1 MNDIAC
7 RLYSA
12 AQVRELDRRAIER
25 HGIPGYTLMQ
35 RAGVACWAE
44 IRRRWP
50 AARKLA
56 VVCGGGNNG
65 GDGYVI
71 ARLARGAGLSVTLY
85 AIGPAATAGDAVKAR
100 ADWLS
105 GGGAEALLLPG
116 GLDGAEVVVDAL
128 FGIGLSRPL
137 QGAAA
142 AAVDAMRSARAAG
155 AGVLAVDIPSGL
167 DADNGRLWGAAVLA
181 DVTVSFIG
189 RKLGLETGE
198 GPACSGE
205 RVFDRLDLPPEAYE
219 GIVPMATLLAQEQ
232 LAHWLP
238 RRARGAHKGSHGH
251 VLVVGGDAGMAGAA
265 LMAGRAALRSGA
277 GLVTLATRAAHAAAL
292 TTAQPELMCHGIE
305 EPALLRRLMERADVV
320 AIGPGLG
327 QDEWGLGL
335 LAEVLDS
342 SLPLVV
348 DADALNL
355 LAREPIRRDNWV
367 LTPHPGEAARLLRCS
382 TAEVQRER
390 PVAAQALPARYGG
403 VAVLKGAGSLV
414 AGQRLRLCDRGNP
427 GMAVG
432 GMGDVLTG
440 IIAALISQGLPL
452 EEAAGA
458 GVLLHALAGDL
469 AAAGGERGLLPGDL
483 IGQLRR
489 VVNPVVA

>member
-1 MNDIAC
+1 MNDIAR

-12 AQVRELDRRAIER
+12 EQVRELDRRAIDR

-35 RAGVACWAE
+35 RAAEACWAE
-44 IRRRWP
+44 IQRRWP
-50 AARKLA
+50 AARQLS

-71 ARLARGAGLSVTLY
+71 ARLARGAGLAVSLY
-85 AIGPAATAGDAVKAR
+85 RVGNPAGTGDAVRAR
-100 ADWLS
+100 ADWLA
-105 GGGAEALLLPG
+105 GGGAEFMLLPG
-116 GLDGAEVVVDAL
+116 YLEGAEVVVDAL

-137 QGAAA
+137 EGAMA
-142 AAVDAMRSARAAG
+142 AAVDEMRSARARG

-167 DADNGRLWGAAVLA
+167 DADSGRLWGAAVQA

-189 RKLGLETGE
+189 RKLGTETGE
-198 GPACSGE
+198 GPGCCGL
-205 RVFDRLDLPPEAYE
+205 RIYDDLGVPPEAYE
-219 GIVPMATLLAQEQ
+219 GITPVATLLDPSELPA
-232 LAHWLP
+232 LLP
-238 RRARGAHKGSHGH
+238 RRGRAAHKGSHGH
-251 VLVVGGDAGMAGAA
+251 VLVVGGDNGMAGAA

-277 GLVTLATRAAHAAAL
+277 GLVTLATRAAHAATL
-292 TTAQPELMCHGIE
+292 TAAQPELMCLGVE
-305 EPALLRRLMERADVV
+305 EPAQLRRLMDRADVV

-327 QDEWGLGL
+327 QDDWGLGL
-335 LAEVLDS
+335 LAETLDS

-355 LAREPIRRDNWV
+355 LAREPIRRDNWI
-367 LTPHPGEAARLLRCS
+367 LTPHPGEAARLLKLGN
-382 TAEVQRER
+382 TEVQRDR
-390 PVAAQALPARYGG
+390 PAAAAALSRRYGG

-440 IIAALISQGLPL
+440 IMAALVAQGLQL

-469 AAAGGERGLLPGDL
+469 AAGQAERGLLPSDL
-483 IGQLRR
+483 IEQLRC
-489 VVNPVVA
+489 VVNPAVA

>member
-1 MNDIAC
+1 MNDIAR

-12 AQVRELDRRAIER
+12 AQVRELDRRAIDHHE
-25 HGIPGYTLMQ
+25 IPGYELMQ
-35 RAGVACWAE
+35 RAGGACWAE
-44 IRRRWP
+44 IQRRWP
-50 AARKLA
+50 AARQIA

-71 ARLARGAGLSVTLY
+71 ARLARDAGLPVTLY
-85 AIGPAATAGDAVKAR
+85 AIGPAAAAGDAVQAR
-100 ADWLS
+100 ADWLAS
-105 GGGAEALLLPG
+105 GGTEALLLPG

-142 AAVDAMRSARAAG
+142 AAVDAMRSARARG

-205 RVFDRLDLPPEAYE
+205 RLFDDLGVPPLAHE
-219 GIVPMATLLAQEQ
+219 GLVPVATVLAPAQ
-232 LAHWLP
+232 LATWLP

-251 VLVVGGDAGMAGAA
+251 VLVVGGDIGMSGAA

-277 GLVTLATRAAHAAAL
+277 GLVTLATRTAHAAVL
-292 TTAQPELMCHGIE
+292 TAAQPELMCHGIE

-327 QDEWGLGL
+327 QDDWSLGL

-367 LTPHPGEAARLLRCS
+367 LTPHPGEAARLLKSS
-382 TAEVQRER
+382 TVELQRER
-390 PVAAQALPARYGG
+390 PAAAQALPARYGG

-414 AGQRLRLCDRGNP
+414 AGQRLWLCDRGNP

-440 IIAALISQGLPL
+440 IIAALIAQGLPL
-452 EEAAGA
+452 EEAAAA
-458 GVLLHALAGDL
+458 GVLAHAMAGDL
-469 AAAGGERGLLPGDL
+469 AAAGGERGLLPSDL

-489 VVNPVVA
+489 VVNPVA